1 MNENKPTKQVESKI
15 IVIRDTQVILDRDVA
30 ELYGVETRVVNQA
43 VKRNGERFPE
53 GYILQLTPDEYANL
67 KSQVVTSN
75 WGGVRKMP
83 NC

>member
-15 IVIRDTQVILDRDVA
+15 IAIRDTQVILDRDVA

-53 GYILQLTPDEYANL
+53 GYILQLTPDEYTNL
-67 KSQVVTSN
+67 KSQFVTSN
-75 WGGVRKMP
+75 
-83 NC
+83 

>member
-43 VKRNGERFPE
+43 VKRNSERFPE
-53 GYILQLTPDEYANL
+53 WYILQAHTGCICKLEITICDIKL
-67 KSQVVTSN
+67 GWCS
-75 WGGVRKMP
+75 
-83 NC
+83 

>member
-43 VKRNGERFPE
+43 VKRNGERVPE
-53 GYILQLTPDEYANL
+53 GYILQAHT
-67 KSQVVTSN
+67 
-75 WGGVRKMP
+75 G
-83 NC
+83 

>member
-30 ELYGVETRVVNQA
+30 ELYGVETRVINQA
-43 VKRNGERFPE
+43 VKRNSERFPE

-67 KSQVVTSN
+67 KS
-75 WGGVRKMP
+75 
-83 NC
+83 

>member
-43 VKRNGERFPE
+43 VKRNSEPFPE
-53 GYILQLTPDEYANL
+53 GYILQAHT
-67 KSQVVTSN
+67 
-75 WGGVRKMP
+75 G
-83 NC
+83 

>member
-1 MNENKPTKQVESKI
+1 MNENKSTKQVESKI

-53 GYILQLTPDEYANL
+53 GYILQAHT
-67 KSQVVTSN
+67 
-75 WGGVRKMP
+75 G
-83 NC
+83 

>member
-53 GYILQLTPDEYANL
+53 RYILQAHT
-67 KSQVVTSN
+67 
-75 WGGVRKMP
+75 G
-83 NC
+83 

>member
-53 GYILQLTPDEYANL
+53 GYILQVLT
-67 KSQVVTSN
+67 
-75 WGGVRKMP
+75 G
-83 NC
+83 